1 MKDKIR
7 KEALKWYD
15 SQEEKPNVFI
25 EDFVDIVIDKT
36 ADNLIEEIKK
46 GLKEEFEKGNLQHP
60 FVISD
65 DYYLYLK
72 LKELKKNA
80 LEKKLLE
87 EEKVKK
93 SKS

>member
-1 MKDKIR
+1 MKSKIR

-15 SQEEKPNVFI
+15 RQEEKTDVFI
-25 EDFVDIVIDKT
+25 EDFVDVVIDKT
-36 ADNLIEEIKK
+36 ADALIEEVKK

-80 LEKKLLE
+80 LKKIGLE
-87 EEKVKK
+87 EEKEETKD
-93 SKS
+93 